1 MRRRCFTRTAGSINN
16 LGSSPSGLRRDRAQ
30 CNSAV
35 ETHVLPGHE
44 GFSADASTLD
54 LEAGRILEVRLCN
67 VTTADDQR
75 IIAMRVE
82 THEAEVWARCFELAA
97 AVPGNPLGAVID
109 RSGPCPLPA
118 LTAVDSGSFNRI
130 VALGVADPGD
140 PDTIDRI
147 VSFYRDLGQ
156 LNYRVELA
164 PVAPPDVAPSL
175 ERAGLRQV
183 SDGTTKVWRRIG
195 SMDGSNGSTA
205 IEGVHDLDQ
214 YCDPHG
220 SQEARDI
227 RRLSAA
233 DAEQVGALNVR
244 AWGAWQARV
253 SLSPWFTATVG
264 QGGFDHYGVFVDDE
278 LVCTGVLA
286 IDGQMAWIGFDA
298 THPRHRSRQFR
309 RSLTIRRLADARAAG
324 CTIIHAEGSTDRL
337 SGRSRVL
344 DTLYVRRFFVHGGEP
359 GPGS

>member
-1 MRRRCFTRTAGSINN
+1 MDPAVRVKHRLRIQPLQPPSSAFAGFRFPVGAENVISAPTGNLNPANAELGGWRGWMRRRCFTRTAGSINN

-164 PVAPPDVAPSL
+164 PVAPPDCL
-175 ERAGLRQV
+175 
-183 SDGTTKVWRRIG
+183 
-195 SMDGSNGSTA
+195 
-205 IEGVHDLDQ
+205 
-214 YCDPHG
+214 
-220 SQEARDI
+220 
-227 RRLSAA
+227 
-233 DAEQVGALNVR
+233 
-244 AWGAWQARV
+244 
-253 SLSPWFTATVG
+253 
-264 QGGFDHYGVFVDDE
+264 
-278 LVCTGVLA
+278 
-286 IDGQMAWIGFDA
+286 
-298 THPRHRSRQFR
+298 
-309 RSLTIRRLADARAAG
+309 
-324 CTIIHAEGSTDRL
+324 
-337 SGRSRVL
+337 
-344 DTLYVRRFFVHGGEP
+344 LY
-359 GPGS
+359 